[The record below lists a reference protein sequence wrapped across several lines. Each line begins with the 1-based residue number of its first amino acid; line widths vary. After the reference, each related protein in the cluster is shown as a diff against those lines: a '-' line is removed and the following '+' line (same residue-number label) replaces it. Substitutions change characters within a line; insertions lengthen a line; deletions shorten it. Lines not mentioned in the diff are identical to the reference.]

1 MDWAFPVGREEK
13 RAFLLEAAE
22 KVRDAL
28 VKGAAEAEANATLPV
43 ATVDAL
49 YQSGLLALKLPA
61 ELGGAEADPVTQ
73 LDVIEAV
80 SRIDSSAGWCVM
92 IGSTCVGLPGAFLP
106 DEAVT
111 QMFAGGRVPRAAA
124 AFRPAGEAAPVDG
137 GYLLTGRWPF
147 ASGIRHSDWLW
158 AGASVPRAEADA
170 PEFRVLAFPTS
181 RAKIHDNWDVL
192 GLRGTGSCDFSVS
205 DLFVPESF
213 SWDPLGSEPKRGGPV
228 YRMGIPGF
236 VAHEHSA
243 FALGVA
249 RRALDAIVEESSAKY
264 RGYVD
269 PKRTAERPSFQRAVG
284 LGDMQLRAAR
294 ASVVE
299 LLEEAWRQV
308 SSEGVILPPL
318 QAKLRAS
325 ASYATEVA
333 VDVTTQA
340 FRHGGGSAVFT
351 SGVLQQCLRDVNAG
365 AQHSMVSESAYEI
378 HGQFILGFPDPNVL
392 G

>member
-1 MDWAFPVGREEK
+1 MNWAFPVDREEK
-13 RAFLLEAAE
+13 KAFLMAAVE
-22 KVRDAL
+22 KVQDTL
-28 VKGAAEAEANATLPV
+28 VNGAAEAEANATLPA

-49 YQSGLLALKLPA
+49 YQSGILALKLPT

-80 SRIDSSAGWCVM
+80 SRIDPSAGWCVM
-92 IGSTCVGLPGAFLP
+92 IGATCVGLPGAFLP
-106 DEAVT
+106 DEAVA

-124 AFRPAGEAAPVDG
+124 AFRPAGKATPVDG
-137 GYLLTGRWPF
+137 GYRVTGRWPF
-147 ASGIRHSDWLW
+147 ASGIRHSDWVW
-158 AGASVPRAEADA
+158 AGALVSRDEAA
-170 PEFRVLAFPTS
+170 PPELRMVAFPTAQ
-181 RAKIHDNWDVL
+181 AKVHDNWDVV

-205 DLFVPESF
+205 DLFVAEAF
-213 SWDPLGSEPKRGGPV
+213 SWDPLGPELRRGGPV
-228 YRMGIPGF
+228 YRMGIPAF

-249 RRALDAIVEESSAKY
+249 RRALDAILEESLSKY

-269 PKRTAERPSFQRAVG
+269 PTRTAGRPSFQRAVG
-284 LGDMQLRAAR
+284 LCDLQLRAAR
-294 ASVVE
+294 ALVVE
-299 LLEEAWRQV
+299 LLEEAWCEVCR
-308 SSEGVILPPL
+308 EGVVSPPL

-325 ASYATEVA
+325 AAYATEVA

-340 FRHGGGSAVFT
+340 FRHGGGSAVFS

-365 AQHSMVSESAYEI
+365 AQHFMVSESAYEI
-378 HGQFILGFPDPNVL
+378 HGRFTLGFEDPNVL